1 MPGLVRGAGQLF
13 DPRREM
19 IEVNF
24 VPVPPPTAAP
34 AVRVDQARGQVDAGK
49 HEYVVTFITEM
60 GETQSGP
67 IGAKAI
73 VTQSNS
79 MVLGNNVDVGIG
91 TSAPVLVGTPG
102 QGIVLK
108 SPDGATCRLLSID
121 NQGSLQTAPI
131 RCP

>member
-1 MPGLVRGAGQLF
+1 
-13 DPRREM
+13 
-19 IEVNF
+19 
-24 VPVPPPTAAP
+24 
-34 AVRVDQARGQVDAGK
+34 
-49 HEYVVTFITEM
+49 M

-91 TSAPVLVGTPG
+91 TSAPKARLEVTGGNVLVGTPG